1 MKKFFPT
8 ANRISKLLDDVSALS
23 SVLLRIDL
31 DFVEVFVGSSN
42 VRRLRQIADLVHK
55 LSRDVVDQ
63 TDHFQNL

>member
-8 ANRISKLLDDVSALS
+8 AKRISKLLDDVSALS

-31 DFVEVFVGSSN
+31 DFVEIFVGSSN

-55 LSRDVVDQ
+55 LSHDVVDQ
-63 TDHFQNL
+63 IDHFENL